1 MIADMSDS
9 TSSPATT
16 VQDIYEV
23 DVDDLPV
30 SCPGPQTPVW
40 NLHPK
45 VYLDVATTGSARCPY
60 CSAEYRLKPG
70 ARVGH

>member
-1 MIADMSDS
+1 MSVS
-9 TSSPATT
+9 TSSPANATH
-16 VQDIYEV
+16 DIHEV
-23 DVDDLPV
+23 DVNDLPV
-30 SCPGPQTPVW
+30 SCPGPHTPVW

-70 ARVGH
+70 AKPSH